1 TVIAAGIVWA
11 TDHGAKVINLSLGGP
26 GTSVELTNALAYATG
41 KGVMVVAAAGNSG
54 TTTQFFPAADP
65 RAISVAATTVTDR
78 RYSWSN
84 FGPWVRMA
92 APGCNV
98 APILAGGYGTFC
110 GTSSA
115 SPVVAGLV
123 ALELSAVPAATP
135 QQVEQALVGAAVPLP
150 GIVQYGRVDAGR
162 TLSLLRPTPAAAAH
176 AAFRGTIGG
185 SVGGRTYRFE
195 IGAGALTATLRFTS
209 G

>member
-1 TVIAAGIVWA
+1 AWDFIGNDADPPDDHGHGTAVAGVIAARANNHVGGAGSCWRCLVMPIKVLDSKGSGDDTVIAAGIVWA
-11 TDHGAKVINLSLGGP
+11 TDHGARVINLSLGGP

-84 FGPWVRMA
+84 FGPWVRVA

-98 APILAGGYGTFC
+98 APILAGGYGNFC

-115 SPVVAGLV
+115 TPVVAGLV
-123 ALELSAVPAATP
+123 ALELSAVPT
-135 QQVEQALVGAAVPLP
+135 
-150 GIVQYGRVDAGR
+150 
-162 TLSLLRPTPAAAAH
+162 
-176 AAFRGTIGG
+176 
-185 SVGGRTYRFE
+185 
-195 IGAGALTATLRFTS
+195 
-209 G
+209 